1 MPILHPT
8 TGQRSADSCI
18 SNFQRRAFK
27 MCWFESAD
35 FQMSPSD
42 IELKLNILLS
52 NLKFELC
59 FHQAELEHIEIMTW
73 SPACQS
79 HSAATT

>member
-1 MPILHPT
+1 
-8 TGQRSADSCI
+8 
-18 SNFQRRAFK
+18 

-59 FHQAELEHIEIMTW
+59 FHQAELEHTEIMTW
-73 SPACQS
+73 SPACQG